1 MAAGNQK
8 IWLYAQDGKTLVG
21 SATTNSEGWA
31 DLGQQPE
38 QFAIAY
44 KVGNQFIYQGVNNSG
59 EIKVVT
65 PFNETV
71 ELDPELPNGGCPVS
85 KAVTISGIPEEEPD
99 DFSPEYIEVRTNHP
113 EWVATLGDDRK
124 TVTIC
129 AARAPLD
136 GKFDLWLSS
145 KAGYQHIQNINW
157 QGAAAFNYAPQAP
170 SLSSWSLSTAA
181 SLFAANV
188 IITNDDQLAVYNEL
202 IYDVK
207 GSLNTQLAVPKLN
220 GASYHLVL
228 VGQADSPVAGFKVSR
243 NFTSLSS
250 LPAIDVPAAGIEQLT
265 WDASAQKVTWKTN
278 ANANIDFF
286 ELEVDLGNTQTPS
299 GLVFTTLLDK
309 NQSSFTL
316 PQLPAEIPAP
326 DGNRSVDLSS
336 VDYQGYNNL
345 SDWLGETQSPLI
357 TLQEYIEK
365 RKEAENNATRVIL
378 YKN

>member
-1 MAAGNQK
+1 
-8 IWLYAQDGKTLVG
+8 LYAQDGKTLVG

-44 KVGNQFIYQGVNNSG
+44 KAGNQFIYQSISNSG

-71 ELDPELPNGGCPVS
+71 EPNEGCPVS
-85 KAVTISGIPEEEPD
+85 KAVTINGIPQEEPD

-113 EWVATLGDDRK
+113 EWIATLGEDRK
-124 TVTIC
+124 TITIC

-136 GKFDLWLSS
+136 GKFDLWISS
-145 KAGYQHIQNINW
+145 KAGYQQVQDVSW
-157 QGAAAFNYAPQAP
+157 QGNAAFNYAPQAP
-170 SLSSWSLSTAA
+170 ALSSWRLSTSAP
-181 SLFAANV
+181 LFAANV
-188 IITNDDQLAVYNEL
+188 MITNDDQLAVYNEL
-202 IYDVK
+202 IYDVA
-207 GSLNTQLAVPKLN
+207 GSFNTQLAVPKLN
-220 GASYHLVL
+220 TGSYHLIL
-228 VGQADSPVAGFKVSR
+228 LGQADSPVAGFKVSR
-243 NFTSLSS
+243 SFTSLAS
-250 LPAIDVPAAGIEQLT
+250 LPALDVPAAGIEQLG
-265 WDASAQKVTWKTN
+265 WDASQQKVTWKTN
-278 ANANIDFF
+278 PSASIDFF
-286 ELEVDLGNTQTPS
+286 ELEVDLGNAQNPS
-299 GLVFTTLLDK
+299 SLVFTTLLDK
-309 NQSSFTL
+309 DQSSFTL

-326 DGNRSVDLSS
+326 DANRSVDLSS

-345 SDWLGETQSPLI
+345 GDWLGETQSPLI